1 MTQQGAAARI
11 REDTMPPALQAA
23 DKSLFRPEFLAAID
37 WALAP
42 DEDQRPQSVPEW
54 REALLGAATA
64 PPRTQVAQPR
74 TQAQKTQLQPT
85 TIPATFDTTLL
96 KRLQAEL
103 AQHLGPIAPA
113 GVRNAGKQ
121 ARKPGE

>member
-54 REALLGAATA
+54 REALLGAATT
-64 PPRTQVAQPR
+64 PPRTQVAQPK
-74 TQAQKTQLQPT
+74 TQVRKTQLQPT
-85 TIPATFDTTLL
+85 TIPATFDPTLL
-96 KRLQAEL
+96 KRLEAQL
-103 AQHLGPIAPA
+103 AQHLWPIAPA
-113 GVRNAGKQ
+113 AVKNPAKRGPTPA
-121 ARKPGE
+121 